1 MEYTIL
7 IKIIGIILLSILF
20 IYSGIHKIFNF
31 NTTSIGFN
39 QKVKFLD
46 FNIAQVLI
54 IIAILILLISPVMM
68 LFGVYKDDKSLLKY
82 GSAALIVFTIVATII
97 YHPITE
103 ESERYN
109 MLKNI
114 SIIGGLLLVN

>member
-1 MEYTIL
+1 MEYTKL